1 MSGELRFVKSDGAPE
16 AIGPYSQAVLVG
28 EWVFCSGQIP
38 VDPGDGEIVAGGI
51 GQQTDRVLVNLQA
64 VLSEAG
70 SSLEH
75 VVKTTVFLARMAD
88 FSAMNEVYAR
98 RFGNHRPA
106 RSTVEAGALPRG
118 SLVEIECIARSI
130 S

>member
-75 VVKTTVFLARMAD
+75 VVKTTVF
-88 FSAMNEVYAR
+88 
-98 RFGNHRPA
+98 PA